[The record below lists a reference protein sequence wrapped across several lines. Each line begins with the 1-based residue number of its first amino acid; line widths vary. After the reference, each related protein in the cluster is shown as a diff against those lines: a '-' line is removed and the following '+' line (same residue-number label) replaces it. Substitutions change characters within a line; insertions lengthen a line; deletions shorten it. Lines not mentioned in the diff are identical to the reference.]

1 MLIVLAIIG
10 VAAGAVALG
19 IGAATR
25 APNVEAEARRFANR
39 LQAAADDAM
48 LGDRLVALTIDPH
61 GYGFAQVGPRGM
73 VPRTDGPLAFHALPG
88 GIVMTLDTAPP
99 VILGVDGSGQPVGAT
114 ISGGDQTWRVQYDGI
129 TARTTKVAS

>member
-39 LQAAADDAM
+39 LQAEFEPLIGCFLNTLVIRVDVADGISFAALLDQVRRTTLEAYRYREAPFE
-48 LGDRLVALTIDPH
+48 RLVELLAPGRIDE
-61 GYGFAQVGPRGM
+61 GA
-73 VPRTDGPLAFHALPG
+73 
-88 GIVMTLDTAPP
+88 
-99 VILGVDGSGQPVGAT
+99 SGA
-114 ISGGDQTWRVQYDGI
+114 
-129 TARTTKVAS
+129 